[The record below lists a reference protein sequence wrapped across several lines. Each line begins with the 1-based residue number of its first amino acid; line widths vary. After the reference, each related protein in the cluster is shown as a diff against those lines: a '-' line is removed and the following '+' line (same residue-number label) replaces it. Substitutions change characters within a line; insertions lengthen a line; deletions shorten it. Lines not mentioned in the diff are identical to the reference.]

1 MGKARLYGM
10 PGSYTPNSKMDMRH
24 KKKLYQRQREI
35 AERAEDHAAEARERK
50 AEKELEDIGYDQIKN
65 LLRN

>member
-1 MGKARLYGM
+1 MSKARLYGM

-35 AERAEDHAAEARERK
+35 AERAEEHAAEARERK
-50 AEKELEDIGYDQIKN
+50 ELKELEAMKYGKSETV
-65 LLRN
+65 

>member
-1 MGKARLYGM
+1 MSKARLYGM

-35 AERAEDHAAEARERK
+35 AERDPEEIRQRK
-50 AEKELEDIGYDQIKN
+50 ELKELEAMK
-65 LLRN
+65 R